1 MKHLL
6 LILISF
12 ILLFTVNIVEA
23 KKCVSSYSKL
33 INCHTSCGWVEAK
46 NGECGQV
53 GCTKQWDAWETVCTK
68 YAEDYYRYTIDCLV
82 DESGDIVSQTDE
94 IVSDKAYKIVEKTFD
109 VIKTN
114 TSTKTFCIGKLKSKT
129 EVSY

>member
-1 MKHLL
+1 MKRLL
-6 LILISF
+6 LISIFFS
-12 ILLFTVNIVEA
+12 LFAVNVVEA
-23 KKCVSSYSKL
+23 KKCVSWYNKL
-33 INCHTSCGWVEAK
+33 TGCYTSCGWVEAK

-53 GCTKQWDAWETVCTK
+53 GCTKQFNTWETICTR

-109 VIKTN
+109 VLKTN